1 MQGTMVSMKALEAD
15 RGTLNYRLEVTS
27 TYLDVLEELD
37 LLLVGVDRPSYG
49 CSDPH
54 PNR

>member
-1 MQGTMVSMKALEAD
+1 MGASPH
-15 RGTLNYRLEVTS
+15 RLEVTS
-27 TYLDVLEELD
+27 TYLDVLDELD
-37 LLLVGVDRPSYG
+37 LLLVGIDRPSYG